1 MPPDIINELG
11 SSDLSEFKKDF
22 IELMRVNSGISSE
35 YSKQSKD
42 IDKKIR
48 EFKEIIGLFNK
59 KYSNLELKLK
69 QTPEELK
76 LRIFIKEK
84 SVKDIFTKV
93 ASRLNGLKS
102 IGSSAFDKASIE
114 ESDKFSKELDKV
126 KNKIFISYYE
136 QEAGSSAV
144 FLESSNKEIIELHY
158 GEGIGNDRSP
168 EFKLCAYY
176 AVKAG
181 FDKINIHEKIA
192 SLGFLEM
199 PFFEK
204 ARKFLQRF
212 NPKLGE

>member
-93 ASRLNGLKS
+93 ASRLNGLK
-102 IGSSAFDKASIE
+102 SIE